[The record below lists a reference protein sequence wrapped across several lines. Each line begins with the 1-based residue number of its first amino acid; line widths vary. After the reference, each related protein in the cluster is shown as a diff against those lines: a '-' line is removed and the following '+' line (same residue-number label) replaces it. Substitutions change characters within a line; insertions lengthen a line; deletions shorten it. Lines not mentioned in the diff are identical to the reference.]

1 MVFAARKDYQIKH
14 MGHRIELGEIEAA
27 AAALEEVANCCCL
40 YHREKSKIVLF
51 CQPASQTVTGQ
62 EIRRKLRGLLSD
74 YMAPNQVRLLPQ
86 LPLNPNGKIDRP
98 ALQQMLEKKQT
109 FGGTKNG

>member
-1 MVFAARKDYQIKH
+1 MFAARKDYQIKH

-62 EIRRKLRGLLSD
+62 EIRLLQSRCAGLWVTTMS
-74 YMAPNQVRLLPQ
+74 
-86 LPLNPNGKIDRP
+86 IS
-98 ALQQMLEKKQT
+98 
-109 FGGTKNG
+109 F